1 MPSVAQQIC
10 AARSEGHTSH
20 SAGMHFLAH
29 TSAGTHC
36 ADTRA
41 RTLQTHILLAHTLLR
56 AARSVWESDSI
67 ARRRGILKV
76 WRRGILKV

>member
-41 RTLQTHILLAHTLLR
+41 RTLQTHILLAHGYALCRHTLCCVQPGQSGRVRLY
-56 AARSVWESDSI
+56 S
-67 ARRRGILKV
+67 
-76 WRRGILKV
+76 